1 MTDETNSQTSISN
14 SGIRLIWI
22 GDETWERCAKNGY
35 VTATDEILSV
45 FNSVWWATS
54 RIRRRPAPLLAFDE
68 VFHDSVRIGTDREAA
83 LIFDNSYARLI
94 VERSGCSI
102 VRKTM
107 ITSDFD
113 TFHRYKRKAK
123 PRFLS
128 TISFLHE
135 WSARN
140 KSFKIVSKSDTRS
153 SHVASIGR

>member
-1 MTDETNSQTSISN
+1 M
-14 SGIRLIWI
+14 
-22 GDETWERCAKNGY
+22 
-35 VTATDEILSV
+35 
-45 FNSVWWATS
+45 S

-128 TISFLHE
+128 PQYRSYTNDPREIKVL
-135 WSARN
+135 
-140 KSFKIVSKSDTRS
+140 KSYPRAIHVLVTLRQLDVS
-153 SHVASIGR
+153 